1 MFPSQSGDDYVVV
14 GTTFEW
20 HYDSPNLVQCV
31 NIPIVNDE
39 CVEEKEEEFQV
50 FISSDQDCV
59 LFDVN
64 STVVTIYDDD
74 RELFDLG
81 DIIP

>member
-1 MFPSQSGDDYVVV
+1 M
-14 GTTFEW
+14 
-20 HYDSPNLVQCV
+20 QCV
-31 NIPIVNDE
+31 NIPIINDE

-50 FISSDQDCV
+50 SISSDQDCV

-74 RELFDLG
+74 SKL
-81 DIIP
+81 IIKLC